1 MALKECLKKEAANAY
16 ELTVSVDGEI
26 FEKAINKVYKKQVKK
41 INIPGFRK
49 GKAPRHIIERM
60 YGTEVFYD
68 DAMQECYPDALYE
81 AAKEQGLEIVAVEK
95 LEAIE
100 AGKDGFTFKTDI
112 IVKPTLTVDGYKG
125 FEIEKK
131 STEVTDELVYE
142 EIEKVRDRNSRM
154 VTVEDRAAEIG
165 DTVVFDFEGF
175 TDGVPFEGGK
185 AENYSLALGSGN
197 FIPGF
202 EEQLVGHSTGE
213 EFSINVTFPEEYQ
226 AEELKGKDAEFKIN
240 LPEEYQA
247 EELKGKDAEFKINLH
262 EIKTKE
268 LPEVDDEFVKDV
280 SDKETLD
287 EYKVQ
292 LRAEIAKRL
301 ADEAEKDVD
310 NQISEKLIALATDE
324 IPEAMYDNQASDMV
338 RDFDM
343 RLRSQGMDLNTYMQ
357 YMGTDVN
364 GLKAMYKDEAE
375 KRVKLRLVLEAIA
388 AQENIE
394 VTEEVLDAEY
404 GKMAEA
410 YKMDVEKVKAA
421 VPADSLTEDLK
432 VQKALELVKND
443 SMALVPY
450 VVEQT
455 NRGERSYDIYSRL
468 LNDRII
474 MLHDEVNSATASVV
488 VAQLLYLESQ
498 DPTKDISLYINS
510 PGGSVTDGLAIY
522 DTMQYIKCD
531 VSTICMGM
539 AASMGAFLLS
549 AGTKG
554 KRLALPNSTI
564 MIHQPLGGYKGQ
576 ATDME
581 IHTRYML
588 DTKAR
593 LNRILSEN
601 TGKPLDVVKADTERD
616 NFMTA
621 QEALEYGLID
631 KVIDKR

>member
-1 MALKECLKKEAANAY
+1 MALKDCLKKEAANAY

-26 FEKAINKVYKKQVKK
+26 FEKAINNVYKKQVKK

-131 STEVTDELVYE
+131 STEVTDELVDE

-213 EFSINVTFPEEYQ
+213 EFSINVTF
-226 AEELKGKDAEFKIN
+226 
-240 LPEEYQA
+240 PEEYQA

-432 VQKALELVKND
+432 VQKALELVKNN
-443 SMALVPY
+443 AV
-450 VVEQT
+450 
-455 NRGERSYDIYSRL
+455 
-468 LNDRII
+468 
-474 MLHDEVNSATASVV
+474 
-488 VAQLLYLESQ
+488 
-498 DPTKDISLYINS
+498 
-510 PGGSVTDGLAIY
+510 
-522 DTMQYIKCD
+522 IK
-531 VSTICMGM
+531 
-539 AASMGAFLLS
+539 
-549 AGTKG
+549 
-554 KRLALPNSTI
+554 
-564 MIHQPLGGYKGQ
+564 
-576 ATDME
+576 
-581 IHTRYML
+581 
-588 DTKAR
+588 
-593 LNRILSEN
+593 
-601 TGKPLDVVKADTERD
+601 
-616 NFMTA
+616 
-621 QEALEYGLID
+621 
-631 KVIDKR
+631 

>member
-1 MALKECLKKEAANAY
+1 MALKECTKKEEANAY
-16 ELTVSVDGEI
+16 ELVVSVDGET
-26 FEKAINKVYKKQVKK
+26 FEKAINKVYKKEVKK
-41 INIPGFRK
+41 INIQGFRK
-49 GKAPRHIIERM
+49 GKAPRRIIEKM

-68 DAMQECYPDALYE
+68 DAMQDCYPEALYAAAEE
-81 AAKEQGLEIVAVEK
+81 AGVKIVAVES

-100 AGKDGFTFKTDI
+100 ASAEGFTFKAQV
-112 IVKPTLTVDGYKG
+112 IVEPEMEIDGYKG
-125 FEIEKK
+125 IEIEKK
-131 STEVTDELVYE
+131 STEVTDELVDE

-213 EFSINVTFPEEYQ
+213 EFSINVTF
-226 AEELKGKDAEFKIN
+226 
-240 LPEEYQA
+240 PEEYQA

-432 VQKALELVKND
+432 VQKALELVKNN
-443 SMALVPY
+443 AV
-450 VVEQT
+450 
-455 NRGERSYDIYSRL
+455 
-468 LNDRII
+468 
-474 MLHDEVNSATASVV
+474 
-488 VAQLLYLESQ
+488 
-498 DPTKDISLYINS
+498 
-510 PGGSVTDGLAIY
+510 
-522 DTMQYIKCD
+522 IK
-531 VSTICMGM
+531 
-539 AASMGAFLLS
+539 
-549 AGTKG
+549 
-554 KRLALPNSTI
+554 
-564 MIHQPLGGYKGQ
+564 
-576 ATDME
+576 
-581 IHTRYML
+581 
-588 DTKAR
+588 
-593 LNRILSEN
+593 
-601 TGKPLDVVKADTERD
+601 
-616 NFMTA
+616 
-621 QEALEYGLID
+621 
-631 KVIDKR
+631 

>member
-131 STEVTDELVYE
+131 STEVTDELVDE

-154 VTVEDRAAEIG
+154 VTVEDRAAENG
-165 DTVVFDFEGF
+165 DTVVIDFEGY

-185 AENYSLALGSGN
+185 AENYSLSLGSGN

-202 EEQLVGHSTGE
+202 EEQVVGHSTGE
-213 EFSINVTFPEEYQ
+213 EFSINVTF
-226 AEELKGKDAEFKIN
+226 
-240 LPEEYQA
+240 PEEYQA

-432 VQKALELVKND
+432 VQKALELVKNN
-443 SMALVPY
+443 AV
-450 VVEQT
+450 
-455 NRGERSYDIYSRL
+455 
-468 LNDRII
+468 
-474 MLHDEVNSATASVV
+474 
-488 VAQLLYLESQ
+488 
-498 DPTKDISLYINS
+498 
-510 PGGSVTDGLAIY
+510 
-522 DTMQYIKCD
+522 IK
-531 VSTICMGM
+531 
-539 AASMGAFLLS
+539 
-549 AGTKG
+549 
-554 KRLALPNSTI
+554 
-564 MIHQPLGGYKGQ
+564 
-576 ATDME
+576 
-581 IHTRYML
+581 
-588 DTKAR
+588 
-593 LNRILSEN
+593 
-601 TGKPLDVVKADTERD
+601 
-616 NFMTA
+616 
-621 QEALEYGLID
+621 
-631 KVIDKR
+631 

>member
-1 MALKECLKKEAANAY
+1 MEEFKMALKECLKKEAANAY
-16 ELTVSVDGEI
+16 ELTVSVDGET

-112 IVKPTLTVDGYKG
+112 LVKPTLNVDGYKG

-131 STEVTDELVYE
+131 STEVTDELVDE

-154 VTVEDRAAEIG
+154 VTVEDRAAENG
-165 DTVVFDFEGF
+165 DTVVIDFEGF

-185 AENYSLALGSGN
+185 AENYSLSLGSGN

-202 EEQLVGHSTGE
+202 EEQVVGHSTGE
-213 EFSINVTFPEEYQ
+213 EFSINVTF
-226 AEELKGKDAEFKIN
+226 
-240 LPEEYQA
+240 PEEYQA

-310 NQISEKLIALATDE
+310 NQVSEKLIALATDE

-394 VTEEVLDAEY
+394 VTEEDLDAEY

-432 VQKALELVKND
+432 VQKALELVKNN
-443 SMALVPY
+443 AV
-450 VVEQT
+450 
-455 NRGERSYDIYSRL
+455 
-468 LNDRII
+468 
-474 MLHDEVNSATASVV
+474 
-488 VAQLLYLESQ
+488 
-498 DPTKDISLYINS
+498 
-510 PGGSVTDGLAIY
+510 
-522 DTMQYIKCD
+522 IK
-531 VSTICMGM
+531 
-539 AASMGAFLLS
+539 
-549 AGTKG
+549 
-554 KRLALPNSTI
+554 
-564 MIHQPLGGYKGQ
+564 
-576 ATDME
+576 
-581 IHTRYML
+581 
-588 DTKAR
+588 
-593 LNRILSEN
+593 
-601 TGKPLDVVKADTERD
+601 
-616 NFMTA
+616 
-621 QEALEYGLID
+621 
-631 KVIDKR
+631 

>member
-112 IVKPTLTVDGYKG
+112 LVKPTLNVDGYKG

-131 STEVTDELVYE
+131 STEVTDELVDE

-213 EFSINVTFPEEYQ
+213 EFSINVTF
-226 AEELKGKDAEFKIN
+226 
-240 LPEEYQA
+240 PEEYQA

-432 VQKALELVKND
+432 VQKALELVKNN
-443 SMALVPY
+443 AV
-450 VVEQT
+450 
-455 NRGERSYDIYSRL
+455 
-468 LNDRII
+468 
-474 MLHDEVNSATASVV
+474 
-488 VAQLLYLESQ
+488 
-498 DPTKDISLYINS
+498 
-510 PGGSVTDGLAIY
+510 
-522 DTMQYIKCD
+522 IK
-531 VSTICMGM
+531 
-539 AASMGAFLLS
+539 
-549 AGTKG
+549 
-554 KRLALPNSTI
+554 
-564 MIHQPLGGYKGQ
+564 
-576 ATDME
+576 
-581 IHTRYML
+581 
-588 DTKAR
+588 
-593 LNRILSEN
+593 
-601 TGKPLDVVKADTERD
+601 
-616 NFMTA
+616 
-621 QEALEYGLID
+621 
-631 KVIDKR
+631 